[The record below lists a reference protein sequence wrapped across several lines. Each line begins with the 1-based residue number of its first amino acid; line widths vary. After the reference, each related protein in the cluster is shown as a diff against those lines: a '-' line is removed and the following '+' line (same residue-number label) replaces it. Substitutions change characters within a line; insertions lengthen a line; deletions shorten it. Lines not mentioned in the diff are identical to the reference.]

1 MVKQLNIKKKK
12 KKFFF
17 QTWRQKKLRGS
28 DNFWPLFLK
37 NKMKNCFWWNDEIQ
51 PMKAEIKIDLS
62 YAEAAQIKQRGVS
75 TEPI

>member
-1 MVKQLNIKKKK
+1 MVKQLNFKKEKKKM
-12 KKFFF
+12 F

-37 NKMKNCFWWNDEIQ
+37 NKMKNCFWWNDEIK
-51 PMKAEIKIDLS
+51 PIKAEIKIDLS
-62 YAEAAQIKQRGVS
+62 YAEEAQIKQGGVS

>member
-1 MVKQLNIKKKK
+1 MVKQLNFKKEKKK
-12 KKFFF
+12 F

-37 NKMKNCFWWNDEIQ
+37 NKMKNCFWWNDEIK
-51 PMKAEIKIDLS
+51 PIKAEIKIDLS
-62 YAEAAQIKQRGVS
+62 YAEEAQIKQGGVS

>member
-1 MVKQLNIKKKK
+1 MVKQLNFKKKK
-12 KKFFF
+12 KILFSN
-17 QTWRQKKLRGS
+17 WRQKKLRGS

-51 PMKAEIKIDLS
+51 PIKAEIKIDLS
-62 YAEAAQIKQRGVS
+62 YAEEAQIKQRGVS